1 MQIAR
6 HTVVTIDYTLTDDDG
21 NVIDTSKG
29 HQPLT
34 YIHGVGAIIPG
45 LEQALEGKAAGD
57 QLNVTIEPAHGYGE
71 RHEALTQVVPI
82 DRFEGV
88 DSLEVGM
95 QFQAETEN
103 GVHVVTVTNIDGG
116 NVTIDANHP
125 LAGQNLTFDVA
136 VREVRPASAEEISHG
151 HVHGPGGHHH

>member
-1 MQIAR
+1 MQIGK
-6 HTVVTIDYTLTDDDG
+6 HMVVTMDYTLTDDEG
-21 NVIDTSKG
+21 NVIDSSQG

-34 YIHGVGAIIPG
+34 YVHGIGAIIPG
-45 LEQALEGKAAGD
+45 LEKALEGKQAGE
-57 QLNVTIEPAHGYGE
+57 QLHVTIEPAQGYGE
-71 RHEALTQVVPI
+71 RHEALTQVVPM

-88 DSLEVGM
+88 ETLEVGM

-103 GVHVVTVTNIDGG
+103 GMHVVTVTDIEGG

-125 LAGQNLTFDVA
+125 LAGQHLTFDVTI
-136 VREVRPASAEEISHG
+136 RDVRPASAEEISHG